1 MTSRDSPLR
10 ESPAR
15 TPARTL
21 AFAPRMSATVI
32 AWQGS
37 VVGVLLLL
45 LRAFGYTDE
54 ATLYALSVAGA
65 AALVWLASFPAR
77 RKLGVPLGFGG
88 DQERNRILFG
98 LGVIAMPVLLVTI
111 VGEGVFIHIASH
123 EAVVLAMTLIVLT
136 GATLI
141 LLSSLVDWFYVR
153 PYLLD
158 SCFTPFFVPGAADP
172 WRMVT
177 RVRLVHRL
185 LAVLGVLAGCTAL
198 IALIANAWIR
208 QLDEV
213 VAGAIAGVATVI
225 AGYYLAR
232 AAPLVALAT
241 NPLVQIC
248 DVVELAEEYTVP
260 DAEPARSYFVVDI
273 AWEGVKL
280 LEVRRPLSADRLLDH
295 RSPHYDRMVDVA
307 DIARLLR
314 RRRPKGSNR

>member
-1 MTSRDSPLR
+1 
-10 ESPAR
+10 
-15 TPARTL
+15 
-21 AFAPRMSATVI
+21 MSATVI

-37 VVGVLLLL
+37 VVGMLLLL

-54 ATLYALSVAGA
+54 ATLYALGVAVT

-77 RKLGVPLGFGG
+77 RTLGVPVGLG
-88 DQERNRILFG
+88 DERERRRILFG
-98 LGVIAMPVLLVTI
+98 LGAVVIPLLLMTVADK
-111 VGEGVFIHIASH
+111 GVFIHVASH
-123 EAVVLAMTLIVLT
+123 QAVSLAMTLIVLT
-136 GATLI
+136 GAALI

-158 SCFTPFFVPGAADP
+158 SFTPFSVPVAVDP

-185 LAVLGVLAGCTAL
+185 LAVLGVLAGSTAL
-198 IALIANAWIR
+198 VALVANTWISE
-208 QLDEV
+208 LNEV
-213 VAGAIAGVATVI
+213 VAGVIGGVATVI
-225 AGYYLAR
+225 AGYYLTR

-248 DVVELAEEYTVP
+248 DVVELAEEYTIP
-260 DAEPARSYFVVDI
+260 EAEPARSYFVVDI

-280 LEVRRPLSADRLLDH
+280 LEVPRLRSADGLLDH

-307 DIARLLR
+307 DIAKLLR
-314 RRRPKGSNR
+314 RRRPTGINR

>member
-1 MTSRDSPLR
+1 
-10 ESPAR
+10 
-15 TPARTL
+15 
-21 AFAPRMSATVI
+21 MSATVI

-37 VVGVLLLL
+37 IVGALLLL

-54 ATLYALSVAGA
+54 ATLYALGVAVA
-65 AALVWLASFPAR
+65 TVLVWLASLPAR
-77 RKLGVPLGFGG
+77 RTLGVAVGLG
-88 DQERNRILFG
+88 DSRERRRILFG
-98 LGVIAMPVLLVTI
+98 LGATVMPLLLVTI
-111 VGEGVFIHIASH
+111 VGEGIFIHVASH

-136 GATLI
+136 GAALI
-141 LLSSLVDWFYVR
+141 LLSSLVDWLYVR
-153 PYLLD
+153 PHLLD
-158 SCFTPFFVPGAADP
+158 SFTPFAVRVSADP

-185 LAVLGVLAGCTAL
+185 LAVLGVLAGSTA
-198 IALIANAWIR
+198 IVALIANTWIR

-213 VAGAIAGVATVI
+213 VAGAIGGVATVV

-248 DVVELAEEYTVP
+248 DVVELAEEYTIP
-260 DAEPARSYFVVDI
+260 DAAPTRSYFVVDI

-280 LEVRRPLSADRLLDH
+280 LEVPRLRSTDGLLDH

-314 RRRPKGSNR
+314 RRRPTGINR